1 MSPRCCGGATCSC
14 AVEEGLHIQI
24 VGTGS
29 PGDPFVIVGDIGLT
43 VQDNTVFDLHLNGIG
58 TIAAPWVLSADFAP
72 TARLDDLPDVNAPAP
87 TNAQVL
93 SWDTATS
100 RWIARA
106 PTTAAAGTITH
117 DTSMLGDGSA
127 GAALQINEDPAR
139 MLATAP
145 AGLGLSDTGMNSI
158 VRRFA
163 DTTTRAAATPAPVV
177 NSLSMLSAVPGQI
190 DYWNGTAWGPAGM
203 FALALTGSALY
214 ELSGPFTGAQRVTF
228 MALNVNT
235 ITDNLGMFDIL
246 AAADLA
252 GRAGVITVTTQVTMA
267 APGALTTP
275 YAIVVVPASG
285 AIKGA
290 TYRLDDGQPMALTAV
305 QCAVTALVY

>member
-1 MSPRCCGGATCSC
+1 MSPRCCGGSTCAC
-14 AVEEGLHIQI
+14 AIEDGLHIQI

-29 PGDPFVIVGDIGLT
+29 PSDPFVIHGDIGLT
-43 VQDNTVFDLHLNGIG
+43 VKDNSVFDLHLNGAGTVASPWEIG
-58 TIAAPWVLSADFAP
+58 LDYAA
-72 TARLDDLPDVNAPAP
+72 TAKLNDLPDVTAP
-87 TNAQVL
+87 TPTNGQVL
-93 SWDTATS
+93 GYDTATS
-100 RWIARA
+100 QWTPRA
-106 PTTAAAGTITH
+106 PTTAAAGTVLH
-117 DTSMLGDGSA
+117 DTSLAGDGSS
-127 GAALQINEDPAR
+127 GAPLQVQEDPAR
-139 MLATAP
+139 MLATAA

-158 VRRFA
+158 VRRFPDA
-163 DTTTRAAATPAPVV
+163 TTRATATPAPVT

-214 ELSGPFTGAQRVTF
+214 ELSGPFTGAQRITF
-228 MALNVNT
+228 MGRNVST
-235 ITDNLGMFDIL
+235 ITDSLGLFDIL
-246 AAADLA
+246 PAVDLA
-252 GRAGVITVTTQVTMA
+252 GRAGVLTVNTQVTMG

-305 QCAVTALVY
+305 SCAVTALVY